1 VGGFGE
7 GVVRVVGEADSFAAL
22 RNDSQKDKGKGD
34 GNSNSKSKSKSKS
47 KRRSR
52 PLRDDSQK
60 GKCKSKNERWLFF

>member
-1 VGGFGE
+1 MGGFGE

-34 GNSNSKSKSKSKS
+34 GNSKSKSKS

>member
-1 VGGFGE
+1 MGGFGE

-34 GNSNSKSKSKSKS
+34 GNSKS